1 MKSNIIDS
9 WKKNASEWIKV
20 IQNQDIPSRKFTNK
34 AIEETIIGIKGKN
47 MVDIG
52 CGEGWL
58 VRKMGALGWQA
69 TGLDAIPDLVDEAK
83 RKSKDSFYVFTY
95 EDIISGKSIPNGP
108 FDVATFNFC
117 IYAKEGLQPLLKNT
131 LAQLATKGTLVIQ
144 TLHPYFLMANALV
157 YKSQWLQDSWKG
169 LPGNFEDGHTWYAR
183 TMEDWIAEI
192 QQLPNTDFE
201 IKEVINDEGKPISLI
216 IKIKKQ

>member
-1 MKSNIIDS
+1 MNSKIIDS

-34 AIEETIIGIKGKN
+34 AIEDTLKEINGKKL
-47 MVDIG
+47 VDIG

-58 VRKMGALGWQA
+58 TRKMGQSGWDA
-69 TGLDAIPDLVDEAK
+69 TGLDAIPDLIDDAK
-83 RKSKDSFYVFTY
+83 NKSNDAFYVFTF
-95 EDIISGKSIPNGP
+95 EEIIAGKSIPNGP

-117 IYAKEGLQPLLKNT
+117 LYSKEGMQRLLKNT
-131 LAQLATKGTLVIQ
+131 LTQLNPKGTIVIQ
-144 TLHPYFLMANALV
+144 TLHPYFLISHDLS

-169 LPGNFEDGHTWYAR
+169 LPGNFEDGHSWYAR

-192 QQLPNTDFE
+192 QELNASDFQLSE
-201 IKEVINDEGKPISLI
+201 IVNDKEKPISLI
-216 IKIKKQ
+216 IKISK